1 MLAKGDSVTQRLL
14 PPLATLGGVLAAL
27 AGAAAGVVWLIQIA
41 TGVPRADE
49 SQILATFILAGLG
62 LGLGLPLALA
72 GMRAWMG
79 LPGRPPRS
87 LPVWVWVPATLVV
100 IGLGTTVV
108 AAGFNL
114 SLALPPL
121 HFLAIALPAAGAIS
135 LATRRLAQTGLSAR
149 LLLGHLASGAFIAT
163 SLALSLEL
171 MIGALAGAAAAVL
184 ITVFVPGGREHLRE
198 VMDLLS
204 QIASGRNPNLEH
216 LISLLTWPPFA
227 IVGLVLLSGLFPLLE
242 EAVKPISAF
251 VLIGA
256 VSTPGAAFLSG
267 IAAGAGFGLTEGLL
281 NGAMSLDDWA
291 ATMLLRAGGT
301 AMHAFASGLVA
312 WGWYQ
317 AWRMRRPWQGLFGY
331 VAAVA
336 LHGAWN
342 LLALGV
348 AFATIG
354 NASISTRFTGG
365 AMAITL
371 LGMLAA
377 LSLVAYLGITVIS
390 RRLQPPSALNEA
402 IH

>member
-1 MLAKGDSVTQRLL
+1 MTVKTL
-14 PPLATLGGVLAAL
+14 PLLATLGGVLAAL
-27 AGAAAGVVWLIQIA
+27 VGATAGVVWLIQIVMIA
-41 TGVPRADE
+41 PRADT
-49 SQILATFILAGLG
+49 SQIVATFVLAALG
-62 LGLGLPLALA
+62 LGVGLPLALA
-72 GMRAWMG
+72 GLRAWMG
-79 LPGRPPRS
+79 LPGRPPGS
-87 LPVWVWVPATLVV
+87 LPVWIWVPATLVV
-100 IGLGTTVV
+100 IGLGAAVV
-108 AAGFNL
+108 AAGVNL
-114 SLALPPL
+114 PLLLPPL
-121 HFLAIALPAAGAIS
+121 HFLAIALPVAGAVS
-135 LATRRLAQTGLSAR
+135 LATRRLTRAGLSGR
-149 LLLGHLASGAFIAT
+149 FLLGHLASGAFIAT
-163 SLALSLEL
+163 SLALGLEL
-171 MIGALAGAAAAVL
+171 VIGALAGGTAAVL
-184 ITVFVPGGREHLRE
+184 IAVFVPGGREHLRQII
-198 VMDLLS
+198 DLLS
-204 QIASGRNPNLEH
+204 QIAAGGNLNPDRLV
-216 LISLLTWPPFA
+216 SLLTWLPFVV
-227 IVGLVLLSGLFPLLE
+227 VGLILVCGLFPLLE
-242 EAVKPISAF
+242 EAIKPISAF

-267 IAAGAGFGLTEGLL
+267 LAAGAGFGLTEGLL
-281 NGAMSLDDWA
+281 NGAMSLDDWT

-331 VAAVA
+331 VAAVV
-336 LHGAWN
+336 LHGTWN

-377 LSLVAYLGITVIS
+377 LSLVAYLGIVVIS